1 MLNLKSA
8 DNSPNTIVGYFQLRQ
23 MMSMSD
29 EIAAVSVGSVVSS
42 SSSDTIL
49 VLPSSDTILVLPV
62 PILTKI

>member
-23 MMSMSD
+23 MMS
-29 EIAAVSVGSVVSS
+29 IAAVSVGSVVSS

-49 VLPSSDTILVLPV
+49 VLPSTDTILVLPV